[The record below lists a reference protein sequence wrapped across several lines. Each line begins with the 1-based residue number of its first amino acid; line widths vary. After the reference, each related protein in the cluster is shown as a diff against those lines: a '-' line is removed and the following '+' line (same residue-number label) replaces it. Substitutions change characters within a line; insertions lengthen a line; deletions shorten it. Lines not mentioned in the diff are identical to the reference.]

1 MSKQNTVKESI
12 AVTVGIVLLAVCGF
26 VAAKSLPSY
35 EAYCKEP
42 QARCELNHQGS
53 LTNLFKTLKDGQKNT
68 K

>member
-1 MSKQNTVKESI
+1 MNKQSTVKESI
-12 AVTVGIVLLAVCGF
+12 AVTAGIVLLAVCGI

-35 EAYCKEP
+35 EYYCKEP

-53 LTNLFKTLKDGQKNT
+53 LTNLYKTLKDGPKNT